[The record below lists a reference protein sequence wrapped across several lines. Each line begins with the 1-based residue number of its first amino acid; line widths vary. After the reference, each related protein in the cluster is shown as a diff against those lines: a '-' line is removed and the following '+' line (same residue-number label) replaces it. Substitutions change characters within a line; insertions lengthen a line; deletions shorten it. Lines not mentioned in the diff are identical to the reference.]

1 MKLALNPFIEK
12 IVRKT
17 VMDNEHGETM
27 TVEAIDGWPFLKA
40 QKEGGDPAVSGAG
53 PSNAV
58 EDDNG
63 IASAGSNASDR
74 YEIVVSNVV
83 NADDLKHEGLQF
95 GNAIVGTD
103 PNVTSVAIDGTA
115 TVRYVL
121 PNIYLIFYNNI

>member
-1 MKLALNPFIEK
+1 
-12 IVRKT
+12 
-17 VMDNEHGETM
+17 MDNEHGETM
-27 TVEAIDGWPFLKA
+27 TVEAIEWPFLKA

-53 PSNAV
+53 PSHVA

-63 IASAGSNASDR
+63 SNVGGDR

-83 NADDLKHEGLQF
+83 NADDLKHEHGLQF

-115 TVRYVL
+115 TVR
-121 PNIYLIFYNNI
+121 

>member
-1 MKLALNPFIEK
+1 
-12 IVRKT
+12 
-17 VMDNEHGETM
+17 MDNEHGETM
-27 TVEAIDGWPFLKA
+27 TVEAIEWPFLKA

-53 PSNAV
+53 PSHVV

-63 IASAGSNASDR
+63 ASVNANDR

-83 NADDLKHEGLQF
+83 NADDLKQEGLQF

-115 TVRYVL
+115 TVR
-121 PNIYLIFYNNI
+121 

>member
-1 MKLALNPFIEK
+1 
-12 IVRKT
+12 
-17 VMDNEHGETM
+17 M
-27 TVEAIDGWPFLKA
+27 TVEAIEWPFLKA

-53 PSNAV
+53 PSHVA

-63 IASAGSNASDR
+63 IPSSGSGSNDR

-83 NADDLKHEGLQF
+83 NADDLKQEHGLQF

-115 TVRYVL
+115 TVR
-121 PNIYLIFYNNI
+121 

>member
-1 MKLALNPFIEK
+1 
-12 IVRKT
+12 
-17 VMDNEHGETM
+17 MDNEGETM
-27 TVEAIDGWPFLKA
+27 TVEAIEWPFLKA

-53 PSNAV
+53 PSHVA

-63 IASAGSNASDR
+63 LSSSGSGSNVGSDR

-83 NADDLKHEGLQF
+83 NADDLKQDGHGLRF

-115 TVRYVL
+115 TVR
-121 PNIYLIFYNNI
+121 